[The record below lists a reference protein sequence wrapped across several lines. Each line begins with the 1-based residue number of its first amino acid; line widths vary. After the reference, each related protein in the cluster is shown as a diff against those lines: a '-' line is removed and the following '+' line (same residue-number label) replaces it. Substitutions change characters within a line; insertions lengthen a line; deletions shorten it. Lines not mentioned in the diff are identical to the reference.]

1 MNNSE
6 KSRILLICIG
16 LNPNPG
22 YPQEVSIDDLFLVFH
37 IFGKIN
43 SIIIFSQ
50 KSPVKAFVEF
60 SQIAEAEKVKES
72 LHDKHLNAFGK
83 IRVFPSPLEKLET
96 SNKFLEVK
104 DFKDVDQK
112 QYLSQILAKL
122 DAGVNKAN
130 IFEQSFIKKTS
141 QKDKDSSPG
150 NVFLE
155 EKLDETKSISL
166 SGKKEN
172 EKEVLIHK
180 INKVSSFY
188 STKQ

>member
-6 KSRILLICIG
+6 KSRILLVCIG
-16 LNPNPG
+16 LIPNVG
-22 YPQEVSIDDLFLVFH
+22 YPQEISIDDLFLIFH

-60 SQIAEAEKVKES
+60 STIGEAEKVKEF

-83 IRVFPSPLEKLET
+83 MKVFPSPLQKLET

-104 DFKDVDQK
+104 DFSGVDQAH
-112 QYLSQILAKL
+112 YLEALLSKMHG
-122 DAGVNKAN
+122 GVRQAN
-130 IFEQSFIKKTS
+130 IFEQSFSK
-141 QKDKDSSPG
+141 KDSVSQPKENVQ

-155 EKLDETKSISL
+155 EKISETESV
-166 SGKKEN
+166 KESHP
-172 EKEVLIHK
+172 KELETTK
-180 INKVSSFY
+180 INKVGFVIFFFN
-188 STKQ
+188 